1 MSRGEIVL
9 LRVANLVVGLTG
21 LVYAW
26 MCYLVRPADEWAVV
40 NHAWQPQMQH
50 LHVLTAPLLIFAVGV
65 ILSGHILGKLRNGR
79 RAKISG
85 TSLMTLFLPM
95 VASGYLL
102 QVAVDPW
109 WRQLSV
115 VVHVGASL
123 LWIAVFLLHMVR
135 AVAARRVDQ
144 SGTDASASAIT
155 CSQLTSYPGFSSEVT
170 PDRRQR
176 MLWTSSGTSAA
187 RRADSTSAVEGGE
200 K

>member
-1 MSRGEIVL
+1 MSRGELVL
-9 LRVANLVVGLTG
+9 LHIANLVVGLTG
-21 LVYAW
+21 LIYAW

-40 NHAWQPQMQH
+40 NHAWQPHLQH
-50 LHVLTAPLLIFAVGV
+50 LHVLTAPLLIFSVGV
-65 ILSGHILGKLRNGR
+65 ITSGHILGKLRNGR

-85 TSLMTLFLPM
+85 TGLMTLFLPM

-102 QVAVDPW
+102 QVAVNPW
-109 WRQLSV
+109 WRQLWV

-123 LWIAVFLLHMVR
+123 LWIAVFLEHLVR
-135 AVAARRVDQ
+135 ALVARRVDQ

-155 CSQLTSYPGFSSEVT
+155 CSQLTSYPPSSSEVT

-187 RRADSTSAVEGGE
+187 RRADSTSAAEGGE